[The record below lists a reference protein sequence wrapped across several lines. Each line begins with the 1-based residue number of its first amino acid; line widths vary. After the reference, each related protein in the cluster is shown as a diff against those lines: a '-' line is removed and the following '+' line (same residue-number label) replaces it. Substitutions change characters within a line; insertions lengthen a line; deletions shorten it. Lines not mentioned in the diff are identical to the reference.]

1 MEEVQMATLALA
13 NASAHAAAHVVAR
26 LLSRIGS
33 AIAWVARVHAEA
45 RIHKARREAEMFR
58 NRYRQRTDHDDDLPV
73 II

>member
-1 MEEVQMATLALA
+1 MTALALA
-13 NASAHAAAHVVAR
+13 NASAHAAANVVAR

-33 AIAWVARVHAEA
+33 GIAWLARVHAQA

-58 NRYRQRTDHDDDLPV
+58 NRYRLRTENDDDLPV

>member
-1 MEEVQMATLALA
+1 MTALALA
-13 NASAHAAAHVVAR
+13 NASAHAAVNVVAS

-33 AIAWVARVHAEA
+33 AIAWLARVHAEA

-58 NRYRQRTDHDDDLPV
+58 NRYRLRTENDDDLPV

>member
-1 MEEVQMATLALA
+1 MTAFALV
-13 NASAHAAAHVVAR
+13 NTSAHAAANVAAK

-33 AIAWVARVHAEA
+33 GLAWLARVHAQA

-58 NRYRQRTDHDDDLPV
+58 NRYRLRTDNDDDLPV